1 MQCRSILW
9 RLVSFLTYVLLG
21 GLVFR
26 HVENNEANDPAE
38 KNLENLL
45 IDRLNKAFN
54 ISTENIT
61 SELKDFLRNC
71 ACNKH
76 QKEWSFLES
85 IDFVLQLLTTIG
97 YGNITPMSRTGKIF
111 AVVYAIPGIP
121 LTVLTLKSIGTLL
134 NRGLR
139 ATHRPMHRKF
149 HGPQCREEDCDFAEK
164 GNVCF
169 DLCGF
174 ILMWIIASMISSFSD
189 PDRPLVT
196 ITYSIFI
203 TYSTIGFGDFIPF
216 ENSRYLFIIMLLPGL
231 ALMSSSIDAVVACI
245 EKRTKLNKNA
255 FESIEGI
262 LMKKKIKEKTTEAHG
277 TQPKSDGDHMSSNVN
292 RGVFMETIPG
302 EHISRQ
308 T

>member
-1 MQCRSILW
+1 M
-9 RLVSFLTYVLLG
+9 
-21 GLVFR
+21 
-26 HVENNEANDPAE
+26 
-38 KNLENLL
+38 
-45 IDRLNKAFN
+45 
-54 ISTENIT
+54 IS
-61 SELKDFLRNC
+61 
-71 ACNKH
+71 
-76 QKEWSFLES
+76 
-85 IDFVLQLLTTIG
+85 G
-97 YGNITPMSRTGKIF
+97 YGNITPRSRSGKIF
-111 AVVYAIPGIP
+111 AVAYAIPGIP

-149 HGPQCREEDCDFAEK
+149 HSPQCREEDCDFLEK

-169 DLCGF
+169 NICSF
-174 ILMWIIASMISSFSD
+174 ILVWLVASMISLHSD

-196 ITYSIFI
+196 IIYSIFI

-216 ENSRYLFIIMLLPGL
+216 ENSTYLSIIMILPGL

-262 LMKKKIKEKTTEAHG
+262 LMKKKVKEKRTTETHG
-277 TQPKSDGDHMSSNVN
+277 TQPKSDGDHTSSNVN
-292 RGVFMETIPG
+292 RGVFMETISG
-302 EHISRQ
+302 FEHISPQ

>member
-1 MQCRSILW
+1 MPSEKSLRQTNFVS
-9 RLVSFLTYVLLG
+9 LVDVFLSFCV
-21 GLVFR
+21 
-26 HVENNEANDPAE
+26 
-38 KNLENLL
+38 
-45 IDRLNKAFN
+45 
-54 ISTENIT
+54 IS
-61 SELKDFLRNC
+61 
-71 ACNKH
+71 
-76 QKEWSFLES
+76 
-85 IDFVLQLLTTIG
+85 G
-97 YGNITPMSRTGKIF
+97 YGNITPMSRSGKIF

-164 GNVCF
+164 GNVFF

-174 ILMWIIASMISSFSD
+174 ILMWIIASVISSFSD

-262 LMKKKIKEKTTEAHG
+262 LMKKKIKEKTTTEAHG

-302 EHISRQ
+302 AEHISRQ